1 MSQILN
7 ELKGFITPD
16 LISKA
21 ASQLGENET
30 AVSKGITSMIPAL
43 LGGMVSKS
51 NDASA
56 FSSIFNLIKGS
67 GNANVLNNLSGLLG
81 GGNSNMTTSLLS
93 MLFGN
98 KSNSIISSIASM
110 AGLKNNSANS
120 LLSMVS
126 PMIMGYLSKLI
137 QGKGLN
143 AAGFASLLGQEKQ
156 SIMNAIPGG
165 LGTALGLGNMAGNV
179 SDTIKQTAA
188 TAQKSGSSLMRWA
201 LPLVLIAGLGY
212 LAYSFFG
219 KNSTAIEDSMASV
232 TETVTDAAKDVTAAT
247 ANVVNDGMEAAGD
260 MVAGLGDFFSRKL
273 ANGVE
278 LNIPERGVENQLL
291 GFIED
296 DAKVVDKTTW
306 FNFDRL
312 TFETGKANLDIE
324 KSGEQLNN
332 IVAIMNAYPNTKI
345 KIGGYTDNTGNPEF
359 NMNLSQARAEAVKV
373 ALQGMGIA
381 ADRIDAEGYGD
392 AHPVASNDTEEGRA
406 QNRRIA
412 ARFTAK

>member
-1 MSQILN
+1 
-7 ELKGFITPD
+7 
-16 LISKA
+16 
-21 ASQLGENET
+21 
-30 AVSKGITSMIPAL
+30 MIPTL
-43 LGGMVSKS
+43 LGGIVSKS
-51 NDASA
+51 DDAGA
-56 FSSIFNLIKGS
+56 FSPIFNLIKGS

-81 GGNSNMTTSLLS
+81 GGNSNMTSSLLS
-93 MLFGN
+93 ILFGN

-143 AAGFASLLGQEKQ
+143 AAGFASLLGQEKR
-156 SIMNAIPGG
+156 SIMNAIPSG
-165 LGTALGLGNMAGNV
+165 LGTVLGLGNMAGNV
-179 SDTIKQTAA
+179 SDTVKQTAA

-219 KNSTAIEDSMASV
+219 KNGTAIEDSMTSV
-232 TETVTDAAKDVTAAT
+232 TETVTDAAKDVTTAT
-247 ANVVNDGMEAAGD
+247 ANVVNGGMEAAGN

-296 DAKVVDKTTW
+296 DAKAVDKTTW

-312 TFETGKANLDIE
+312 TFETGKANLDME

-359 NMNLSQARAEAVKV
+359 NMNLSQARAEAVKT

-381 ADRIDAEGYGD
+381 ADRMDAEGYGD
-392 AHPVASNDTEEGRA
+392 AHPVATNDTEEGRA